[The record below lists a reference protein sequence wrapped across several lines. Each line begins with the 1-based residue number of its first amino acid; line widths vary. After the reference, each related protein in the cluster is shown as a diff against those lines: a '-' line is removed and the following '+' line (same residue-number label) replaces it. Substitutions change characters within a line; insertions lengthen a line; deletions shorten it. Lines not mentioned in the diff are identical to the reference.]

1 MEEII
6 NELDLHGLTIS
17 EAIPLVDKFLY
28 KSFQGHIH
36 RIWIVH
42 GKGSGMLRE
51 AVRRYLSKHTL
62 VKTCFTADRSHGG
75 NGATQVELVD

>member
-1 MEEII
+1 MMERI
-6 NELDLHGLTIS
+6 NELDLHGLTID

-28 KSFQGHIH
+28 KSFQENTH

-42 GKGSGMLRE
+42 GKGSGILRE
-51 AVRRYLSKHTL
+51 AVRRYVSKHTL
-62 VKTCFTADRSHGG
+62 VKTCLTADRSYGG